1 MGVRTMCRYM
11 PEGSMLRCPVCAS
24 PHMVMLGMTYIHP
37 SRCEATFV
45 CDDDS
50 CEGMLYTVYRDDR
63 MVATFAEGSY
73 GLFRTDGNSTHL
85 RLEGEG
91 NHIGFSRDPD
101 GYVSTEGDVS
111 LIPEDVLNEASRE
124 AAGWFA
130 RRPICTS
137 KGEA

>member
-45 CDDDS
+45 CEDDS

-73 GLFRTDGNSTHL
+73 GLFRTDGTSTHL
-85 RLEGEG
+85 RLEGDG
-91 NHIGFSRDPD
+91 THSGFSRDPAGNLSMD
-101 GYVSTEGDVS
+101 GDTS
-111 LIPEDVLNEASRE
+111 LIPEEVLNEASRE

-130 RRPICTS
+130 RRTVGLGR
-137 KGEA
+137 GEV

>member
-1 MGVRTMCRYM
+1 
-11 PEGSMLRCPVCAS
+11 MLRCPVCAS

-73 GLFRTDGNSTHL
+73 GLCRTDGNSTHR
-85 RLEGEG
+85 RLDGEL
-91 NHIGFSRDPD
+91 NHIGFSRDRN
-101 GYVSTEGDVS
+101 GFVSTEGDVS

-124 AAGWFA
+124 ATGWFA
-130 RRPICTS
+130 RRPICAD

>member
-1 MGVRTMCRYM
+1 
-11 PEGSMLRCPVCAS
+11 MLRCPVCAS

-50 CEGMLYTVYRDDR
+50 CEGMLYAVYRDDR

-73 GLFRTDGNSTHL
+73 GLFRTDVGGMRL

-91 NHIGFSRDPD
+91 NHIGFSRDD
-101 GYVSTEGDVS
+101 GGCVSTEGDVS

-130 RRPICTS
+130 RRSPRINR
-137 KGEA
+137 GEA

>member
-1 MGVRTMCRYM
+1 
-11 PEGSMLRCPVCAS
+11 
-24 PHMVMLGMTYIHP
+24 MVMLGMTYIHP

-91 NHIGFSRDPD
+91 NHLGFTRERD
-101 GYVSTEGDVS
+101 GALTVHGDPS
-111 LIPEDVLNEASRE
+111 AIPEDVLRTASDEAVR
-124 AAGWFA
+124 WFA
-130 RRPICTS
+130 RRVGCP
-137 KGEA
+137 GEV